1 MSRHT
6 TQTRSGYI
14 HQLAAL
20 GLGLGLAGSLLASH
34 SAHAATE
41 DTLEEIGALI
51 EDRIDQYIEASA
63 SELSHGSYVTV
74 DDVIAEAEAIHS
86 AASVVQTHL
95 DGRMQ
100 MVRLDLRDARSY
112 ADRLLDD
119 AVELVGEDLGTFAR
133 PTTLDANGD
142 DELAKKLRDLAA
154 KLNAIAGALTGSV
167 KKIMGVWI
175 VDPTILAP
183 GYTGGLPPESYGAIV
198 SGYGN
203 GQASSIVWETYDV
216 AGYGDSYSE
225 SHGFGV
231 SSWGDDYYD
240 NEIPSEEY
248 GGYGTTGGSSEGTPT
263 SEPPTSTD
271 NTDCPVFGEDG
282 ETMFASEEHA
292 WACGADYVYNE
303 DGSLNWGEADDSDDP
318 ESCVPNWRDWYR
330 VEDGTLTPDMVYAI
344 VDEQARNAFF
354 DELPA
359 IVAGMSDGDVLRIT
373 STATMPVAGGGMAW
387 TAPVT
392 QYLQYQQYMSQADLA
407 TGASGALVGYTC
419 SVSPVPLANSM
430 QQPSEALDLYAV
442 SADGADLDSAMRA
455 TLIGA
460 VAQ

>member
-1 MSRHT
+1 MRLKRDNMNSSSVNPRI
-6 TQTRSGYI
+6 I
-14 HQLAAL
+14 HQLAIGLL
-20 GLGLGLAGSLLASH
+20 GSALAGALFISGT
-34 SAHAATE
+34 AHAATD
-41 DTLEEIGALI
+41 DTLEELGALI

-240 NEIPSEEY
+240 SEAAAE
-248 GGYGTTGGSSEGTPT
+248 GYDEAVTTGGSLDDT
-263 SEPPTSTD
+263 PTSTD
-271 NTDCPVFGEDG
+271 NADCPVFGDDG
-282 ETMFASEEHA
+282 EATFESEEHA
-292 WACGADYVYNE
+292 WACGVDYIYNE
-303 DGSLNWGEADDSDDP
+303 DGDLEWAADSDDP

-455 TLIGA
+455 ALIEA
-460 VAQ
+460 VQ